1 MLGWRQ
7 LQPQTVGAR
16 PILSCRG
23 RIGSDIHWCCNKKEV
38 GREMPVQ
45 RRSTP
50 TLAGVARQIK
60 AFEVQYC
67 MSSAEFV
74 GNEDRAYSVDE
85 DDAMQWLY
93 LIEQLSA
100 LQEAA
105 VGTLYSTVYDS
116 GPLQNSESSPELL
129 AA

>member
-1 MLGWRQ
+1 M
-7 LQPQTVGAR
+7 
-16 PILSCRG
+16 S
-23 RIGSDIHWCCNKKEV
+23 
-38 GREMPVQ
+38 VQ
-45 RRSTP
+45 RHSTP

-60 AFEVQYC
+60 ALEVQYS

-74 GNEDRAYSVDE
+74 RNDDRNCGVDE

-105 VGTLYSTVYDS
+105 VGTLYSSVYDS
-116 GPLQNSESSPELL
+116 SPLQNSESSPELL